1 MAFAFDALLVLL
13 VLLNFAALA
22 SSRMTAMIHLTAL
35 QGVVLGILPLL
46 QKDHAFEWTLL
57 ALSAAT
63 IAIKAGIIPTLMLH
77 AMREVRIRREIEPL
91 LGFIPSLLLGAA
103 GTGLAV
109 VFANTLP
116 LGAFTGGTLVVST
129 SFSTLLAGFIV
140 MTTRRAAITQVVGY
154 LILENGIYVFGL
166 LLLDSLPLLVDIGVL
181 LDLLVAV
188 FVMGIILNHIQA
200 AFSSHD
206 TTRLSLLKE

>member
-1 MAFAFDALLVLL
+1 MSLIFNALLVLL

-35 QGVVLGILPLL
+35 QGVVLGLLPLIL
-46 QKDHAFEWTLL
+46 EVSNLDWTLFG
-57 ALSAAT
+57 LSAAT
-63 IAIKAGIIPTLMLH
+63 ILIKALLIPSLMH
-77 AMREVRIRREIEPL
+77 RAMREVHIRREIEPL
-91 LGFIPSLLLGAA
+91 LGFIPSLLLGAV
-103 GTGLAV
+103 GTGMAV
-109 VFANTLP
+109 VLASTLP
-116 LGAFTGGTLVVST
+116 LGPFADGTLIVSS
-129 SFSTLLAGFIV
+129 SFSTVLAGFIIL
-140 MTTRRAAITQVVGY
+140 TTRRAAITQVAGY
-154 LILENGIYVFGL
+154 LILENGIYIFGL
-166 LLLDSLPLLVDIGVL
+166 LLLDALPFLVEVGVL